1 MPRIFIGP
9 MGIFTGLLLA
19 GRLLMPAAG
28 QSPATPDLAF
38 IPYTKYA
45 AWDFKPVPA
54 VLKRIAQA
62 RLKMSST
69 ESRRLLQQLFD
80 DRIPALDYISAAL
93 NLGVEVTP
101 AQRQELIAR
110 EKGVDR
116 DPADT
121 AEICGRI
128 ADLNV
133 QKNELEGYPSFT
145 EGLYR
150 FSVLGL
156 EAPSG
161 RADLIL
167 IPRMYFGPSPG
178 LRFFGREGD
187 HFVYLGEH
195 SGDIRRI
202 DEDRTAIVLRFMVN
216 ILDPSETGIVF
227 NFRFDRRGR
236 SWTITK
242 QYYAQQ
248 TEIPVRLSAAT
259 ASQTVRE
266 SELRTGP
273 HVDDG
278 LPRTDHDQDVVT
290 TTLKGNIV
298 ARFPEGAACLV
309 LAAKGEWA
317 FVAFTPASAP
327 RESSLYHDLDHTLEQ
342 TRKELGVSP
351 LRPYLCGWI
360 RREALE
366 PRR

>member
-1 MPRIFIGP
+1 MPRIFAESN
-9 MGIFTGLLLA
+9 GIFAGLLLA
-19 GRLLMPAAG
+19 GRLLIPAAG

-38 IPYTKYA
+38 IPYPAYGNA
-45 AWDFKPVPA
+45 DFNPVPA
-54 VLKRIAQA
+54 VLKRIVQA

-69 ESRRLLQQLFD
+69 QSRNLLQELFN

-93 NLGVEVTP
+93 NLGAEVTP

-110 EKGVDR
+110 EKTVNR

-121 AEICGRI
+121 AEICDRI

-133 QKNELEGYPSFT
+133 QKNAVEGYPSFA
-145 EGLYR
+145 EGIFQ
-150 FSVLGL
+150 FSVLDLDGD
-156 EAPSG
+156 G

-167 IPRMYFGPSPG
+167 IPAMYFGPSAG
-178 LRFFGREGD
+178 LKFYGRGPERFE
-187 HFVYLGEH
+187 YLGEH

-216 ILDPSETGIVF
+216 ILDSTETGAVL
-227 NFRFDRRGR
+227 NFHFDRRGR
-236 SWTITK
+236 SWAVTK

-248 TEIPVRLSAAT
+248 TEIPARFSAPT
-259 ASQTVRE
+259 ASRTVRE

-273 HVDDG
+273 RVDDG
-278 LPRTDHDQDVVT
+278 PPRTDRDQNVVT

-298 ARFPEGAACLV
+298 ARFSEGAGCLI

-317 FVAFTPASAP
+317 FVAFTPDSPA
-327 RESSLYHDLDHTLEQ
+327 RECSLYHDLDHSLEQ
-342 TRKELGVSP
+342 TRKELGVFP

-366 PRR
+366 TRR